1 VLRMETVE
9 KVVAFVADLIGPG
22 KQRDA
27 ILLRRFDHE
36 VARLLEDDF
45 LRLDRPVQR
54 RVQEGVGRLAREH
67 LTDEIAGQLG
77 AETRI
82 RLAVA
87 RDGDLDD
94 LIAVIRQ
101 DAEIGVPPTVAR
113 DGRRYARYAG
123 WGRLPDACFDVTTA
137 PDWAAKLDAT
147 AIRWDGD
154 TLTITARGATAP
166 QVTVSAEEVAAEVRP
181 ADRPGV
187 MRIRFRATDLLAGA
201 GATGRRRIVSAQ
213 PGPFDPGRALGRH
226 SATGAAGAAA
236 IRAPHVRRPAPR
248 VRRHGRRLYVI
259 TAVIDAS
266 GRLMISVVP
275 LTARR
280 VLARIS
286 S

>member
-1 VLRMETVE
+1 
-9 KVVAFVADLIGPG
+9 
-22 KQRDA
+22 
-27 ILLRRFDHE
+27 
-36 VARLLEDDF
+36 
-45 LRLDRPVQR
+45 
-54 RVQEGVGRLAREH
+54 
-67 LTDEIAGQLG
+67 
-77 AETRI
+77 
-82 RLAVA
+82 
-87 RDGDLDD
+87 
-94 LIAVIRQ
+94 
-101 DAEIGVPPTVAR
+101 
-113 DGRRYARYAG
+113 
-123 WGRLPDACFDVTTA
+123 
-137 PDWAAKLDAT
+137 
-147 AIRWDGD
+147 
-154 TLTITARGATAP
+154 
-166 QVTVSAEEVAAEVRP
+166 VTVSAEEVAAEVRP

-213 PGPFDPGRALGRH
+213 PGRFDPGRALGRH